1 MVHVRDNED
10 GDSLILHTGALFTDG
25 PVRRVLDL
33 AAAVRD
39 SGGEPSLDAELR
51 RFIRTTSATVAT
63 DWVCPIETVTALLD
77 HVAGLCADG
86 TEAAPQEFRRL
97 LERVG
102 AGTDPAA
109 YLHSLAERLRAL
121 AQDPRDDYDE
131 LPLTRW
137 EIDVRFPRL
146 SGFGVNW
153 VYEGEYETLQDS
165 IQAAIDSEHP
175 YCGEF
180 LAPLAA
186 EAQSALVLFPGEQA
200 MVDGLSAAVGWAS
213 PTALRDLLRALD
225 DHMQR
230 EHAVLP

>member
-1 MVHVRDNED
+1 M
-10 GDSLILHTGALFTDG
+10 IPHTGALFTDG

-33 AAAVRD
+33 AAAVRN
-39 SGGEPSLDAELR
+39 SEGALSLDAELR
-51 RFIRTTSATVAT
+51 RFIRTTRVTVAT

-77 HVAGLCADG
+77 HVAGLCADAAK
-86 TEAAPQEFRRL
+86 AAPQEFHRL

-102 AGTDPAA
+102 AGTDAAA
-109 YLHSLAERLRAL
+109 YLHSLAERIRVL

-137 EIDVRFPRL
+137 EIDIRFPRL

-153 VYEGEYETLQDS
+153 VYEGEYATLQDS

-200 MVDGLSAAVGWAS
+200 MADGLSAVVGWTS
-213 PTALRDLLRALD
+213 PTALRHLLRAAD
-225 DHMQR
+225 EHMQR
-230 EHAVLP
+230 EHTALP